1 MVFFLRVLKSDYRS
15 RYVMKSKSKVSII
28 IISIIAV
35 LAIFGYLQYASAT
48 QLHVSMKS
56 SEIIERTDEGT
67 LYRINLE
74 FENPSFMILNIGKT
88 DFVISVEAENLGAG
102 ILEPTIIPAKGKS
115 IVEAPFL
122 ADNTVL
128 NKYEQNE
135 ILPSLRLDGTTTYNL
150 LFTTLKIPFTY
161 YPTQEEAREFIHGQ

>member
-1 MVFFLRVLKSDYRS
+1 MYTKKPLEIKHI
-15 RYVMKSKSKVSII
+15 MKRKSKVSII

-56 SEIIERTDEGT
+56 SKIMERTGDGT
-67 LYRINLE
+67 LYSINLE
-74 FENPSFMILNIGKT
+74 FENPSFMILNVGRT
-88 DFVISVEAENLGAG
+88 DFIISIEGENLGAG
-102 ILEPTIIPAKGKS
+102 ILEPTIIPANGKS
-115 IVEAPFL
+115 MVETPFL

-128 NKYEQNE
+128 DKYEQKE
-135 ILPSLRLDGTTTYNL
+135 RSPSLRLDGTIAYNL

>member
-1 MVFFLRVLKSDYRS
+1 MCAKKRLQIK
-15 RYVMKSKSKVSII
+15 YVMERKSKVTII
-28 IISIIAV
+28 IVSILII
-35 LAIFGYLQYASAT
+35 LAIFGYLQYASAI

-56 SEIIERTDEGT
+56 SEIVERTNKGT

-74 FENPSFMILNIGKT
+74 FENSSFMILNIGKT
-88 DFVISVEAENLGAG
+88 DFIISVEGENLGAG

-115 IVEAPFL
+115 IVETPFL

-128 NKYEQNE
+128 DKYEQSENS
-135 ILPSLRLDGTTTYNL
+135 PSLRLDGTTTYSL

>member
-1 MVFFLRVLKSDYRS
+1 MCTKKRLQAKH
-15 RYVMKSKSKVSII
+15 VMKSKFKVSII
-28 IISIIAV
+28 VISIIVV

-56 SEIIERTDEGT
+56 SEIIERTSGGT

-74 FENPSFMILNIGKT
+74 FENQSFMILNIGRT
-88 DFVISVEAENLGAG
+88 DFVISVEGENLGAG
-102 ILEPTIIPAKGKS
+102 ILEPTIIPAKGRS
-115 IVEAPFL
+115 IVETPFL

-128 NKYEQNE
+128 DKYEQNE
-135 ILPSLRLDGTTTYNL
+135 NSPSLRLDGTTTYNL

>member
-1 MVFFLRVLKSDYRS
+1 V
-15 RYVMKSKSKVSII
+15 KSKSKVSII

-56 SEIIERTDEGT
+56 SEMMGRTNEGT

-74 FENPSFMILNIGKT
+74 FENSSFMILNVGKT
-88 DFVISVEAENLGAG
+88 DFVISAGGENLGAG
-102 ILEPTIIPAKGKS
+102 ILEPTIIPVKSKS
-115 IVEAPFL
+115 IVETPFL

-128 NKYEQNE
+128 DKYEQNE
-135 ILPSLRLDGTTTYNL
+135 NSSLRLDGTTTYNL

-161 YPTQEEAREFIHGQ
+161 YPTPEEAREFIHGQ